1 MMTNDNVVT
10 MTGETYN
17 GEIHR
22 GLGHHM
28 KAATDGIAKRKALY
42 QKNKRPFDPNA
53 HIFLWRNNI
62 SYQDAL
68 LQMMLALLKPYDEGE
83 TVQRW
88 RSQSVAA
95 QYITRVFFAHMIA
108 HRRPVT
114 ISDIESRML
123 EDTGVEYDRKTI
135 RDIMNNG
142 VELGLLAKLETE
154 STHRY
159 MATNLLNEEMFERMV
174 IKITDPRVI
183 HFARL
188 VLTYHTMT
196 KIGTETT
203 DRESD
208 GQQTFDPYRTVQEE
222 LNDGTY
228 NEIMLELIARE
239 EKFPVSED

>member
-1 MMTNDNVVT
+1 MMTNENVVT

-17 GEIHR
+17 GQVHK

-28 KAATDGIAKRKALY
+28 KAATDGIAKRKKLY
-42 QKNKRPFDPNA
+42 TDNKRPFDTNA

-68 LQMMLALLKPYDEGE
+68 LQAMLAVLQPYDIGG
-83 TVQRW
+83 TTQRW
-88 RSQSVAA
+88 RSQSIAA

-142 VELGLLAKLETE
+142 VEVGLLVKLETE

-183 HFARL
+183 HFARM

-196 KIGTETT
+196 SIGTETT
-203 DRESD
+203 EREGD
-208 GQQTFDPYRTVQEE
+208 GQQSFDPYRTVQEE
-222 LNDGTY
+222 MCDGKY
-228 NEIMLELIARE
+228 LDVVDMLIGREELI
-239 EKFPVSED
+239 PVSED